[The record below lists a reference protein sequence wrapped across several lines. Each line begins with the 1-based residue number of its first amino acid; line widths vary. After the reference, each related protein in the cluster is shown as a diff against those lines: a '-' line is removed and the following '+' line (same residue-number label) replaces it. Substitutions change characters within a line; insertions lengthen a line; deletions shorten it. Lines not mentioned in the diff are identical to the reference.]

1 VTRQKLLAELV
12 SRISL
17 LLEVLMGIF
26 IVVDAMKS
34 FWKLSLAPMTT
45 RSSFWRLIQRLVCA
59 KLYTQFLLVRKQR
72 ISELM
77 TTMRGGAVQLPDR
90 VLDTLLD
97 PKKAMG
103 LDMDID
109 KASGDESFDH
119 TFQNAIKWIGIL
131 LGF

>member
-1 VTRQKLLAELV
+1 
-12 SRISL
+12 
-17 LLEVLMGIF
+17 MGIL
-26 IVVDAMKS
+26 IVVDSLKS
-34 FWKLSLAPMTT
+34 FWYLSLAPMTT
-45 RSSFWRLIQRLVCA
+45 RSSFWRLVKRLVCA

-77 TTMRGGAVQLPDR
+77 STIRGGAMQLPER

-103 LDMDID
+103 LDIDIHGTD
-109 KASGDESFDH
+109 DSKWDH
-119 TFQNAIKWIGIL
+119 TFQTLIKWIGIL